1 MYLLKPVAHFYN
13 TLDQQM
19 ISCQQPM
26 MLNSAIA
33 FEKLVKNPKTG
44 NLKFFPSGWTEWAA
58 FLPIYLHVEIRR
70 FKWIDFICLV
80 GSKAKGENVEIT
92 WDDPEELDK
101 YIHKLQKAAERLTTE
116 NRKLRKCHLT
126 VCEKVQTLMGV
137 DLLRQQQK
145 WKDGLMEIRHLM
157 ANLVQQVLYNY

>member
-1 MYLLKPVAHFYN
+1 M
-13 TLDQQM
+13 
-19 ISCQQPM
+19 
-26 MLNSAIA
+26 
-33 FEKLVKNPKTG
+33 
-44 NLKFFPSGWTEWAA
+44 
-58 FLPIYLHVEIRR
+58 
-70 FKWIDFICLV
+70 
-80 GSKAKGENVEIT
+80 EIT

-101 YIHKLQKAAERLTTE
+101 YIHKLQKAAEKLTTE

-157 ANLVQQVLYNY
+157 ANLVNQVLNNLEFRNLTYTVDIFQFLGVSQTFTDFPYYTCKTILYFVKSL

>member
-1 MYLLKPVAHFYN
+1 M
-13 TLDQQM
+13 
-19 ISCQQPM
+19 
-26 MLNSAIA
+26 
-33 FEKLVKNPKTG
+33 
-44 NLKFFPSGWTEWAA
+44 
-58 FLPIYLHVEIRR
+58 
-70 FKWIDFICLV
+70 
-80 GSKAKGENVEIT
+80 EIT

-157 ANLVQQVLYNY
+157 ANLVQQVLYILNLVYHCIKTYNVKHFPKGISTFL

>member
-1 MYLLKPVAHFYN
+1 MSTNWIF
-13 TLDQQM
+13 D
-19 ISCQQPM
+19 
-26 MLNSAIA
+26 IA
-33 FEKLVKNPKTG
+33 TSHL
-44 NLKFFPSGWTEWAA
+44 
-58 FLPIYLHVEIRR
+58 
-70 FKWIDFICLV
+70 FI
-80 GSKAKGENVEIT
+80 GSRAKGENVEIT

-126 VCEKVQTLMGV
+126 VCEKVQMLMGV

-157 ANLVQQVLYNY
+157 ANLVQQVQSRFRYSYRG

>member
-1 MYLLKPVAHFYN
+1 MDK
-13 TLDQQM
+13 
-19 ISCQQPM
+19 IC
-26 MLNSAIA
+26 
-33 FEKLVKNPKTG
+33 
-44 NLKFFPSGWTEWAA
+44 
-58 FLPIYLHVEIRR
+58 
-70 FKWIDFICLV
+70 WI
-80 GSKAKGENVEIT
+80 GSKSKGENVEIT

-101 YIHKLQKAAERLTTE
+101 YIHKLQKAAEKLTTE

-157 ANLVQQVLYNY
+157 ANLVNQVLNNLEFRYLAYTVDIFQFLGVSQTITDFLHYTCKTILYFVKSL

>member
-1 MYLLKPVAHFYN
+1 MDK
-13 TLDQQM
+13 
-19 ISCQQPM
+19 
-26 MLNSAIA
+26 SA
-33 FEKLVKNPKTG
+33 
-44 NLKFFPSGWTEWAA
+44 
-58 FLPIYLHVEIRR
+58 
-70 FKWIDFICLV
+70 FI
-80 GSKAKGENVEIT
+80 GSKSKGENVEIT

-101 YIHKLQKAAERLTTE
+101 YIHKLQKAAEKLTTE

-157 ANLVQQVLYNY
+157 ANLVNQVLNNLEFRYLAYILDYMGVSQTFTDFLH

>member
-1 MYLLKPVAHFYN
+1 M
-13 TLDQQM
+13 
-19 ISCQQPM
+19 
-26 MLNSAIA
+26 
-33 FEKLVKNPKTG
+33 
-44 NLKFFPSGWTEWAA
+44 
-58 FLPIYLHVEIRR
+58 
-70 FKWIDFICLV
+70 
-80 GSKAKGENVEIT
+80 EIT

-101 YIHKLQKAAERLTTE
+101 YIHKLQKAAEKLTTE

-157 ANLVQQVLYNY
+157 ANLVNQVLNNLKFDRYLVYTVDIRLNTWVVVKLLLIFIITLVKQFFTL

>member
-1 MYLLKPVAHFYN
+1 M
-13 TLDQQM
+13 
-19 ISCQQPM
+19 
-26 MLNSAIA
+26 
-33 FEKLVKNPKTG
+33 
-44 NLKFFPSGWTEWAA
+44 
-58 FLPIYLHVEIRR
+58 
-70 FKWIDFICLV
+70 
-80 GSKAKGENVEIT
+80 EIT

-101 YIHKLQKAAERLTTE
+101 YIHKLQKAAEKLTTE

-157 ANLVQQVLYNY
+157 ANLVNQVLNNLEFDRNLVYTVDICLNAWVLVKLLRVFFITIVKQFFTL

>member
-1 MYLLKPVAHFYN
+1 M
-13 TLDQQM
+13 
-19 ISCQQPM
+19 
-26 MLNSAIA
+26 
-33 FEKLVKNPKTG
+33 
-44 NLKFFPSGWTEWAA
+44 
-58 FLPIYLHVEIRR
+58 
-70 FKWIDFICLV
+70 
-80 GSKAKGENVEIT
+80 EIT

-101 YIHKLQKAAERLTTE
+101 YIHKLQKAAEKLTTE

-157 ANLVQQVLYNY
+157 ANLVNQVLNKLEFRYIAYTVDIFQFLGVSQTFTDFPHYTCKTILYLVKSL